1 MIRFRADLRMIAAS
15 FGALMINGA
24 ATGFAVEVQAII
36 VRHAGQGKNGGFVV
50 EVVDDARFLQTFGD
64 GLEIALGFKLVH

>member
-1 MIRFRADLRMIAAS
+1 
-15 FGALMINGA
+15 MINGA
-24 ATGFAVEVQAII
+24 ATGFTVEVQAII

>member
-1 MIRFRADLRMIAAS
+1 MIAAS

-36 VRHAGQGKNGGFVV
+36 VCHAGQGKNGGFVV
-50 EVVDDARFLQTFGD
+50 EVVDDARFLQTLGNDF
-64 GLEIALGFKLVH
+64 EIALGFKLVH